1 MSKRR
6 RGPQPL
12 PQEEKRVIRVV
23 MKLTAA
29 EYELAKIK
37 AAGLNLAKYARAAL
51 LQAKPAPPP
60 PVLPT
65 ANVEVWKGSAALQN
79 NLNQLVKRLHSAGIE
94 AGDIEELA
102 GLVAQLRAALVG
114 VKS

>member
-12 PQEEKRVIRVV
+12 PQEEKRTIRVV

-37 AAGLNLAKYARAAL
+37 SAGLNLAKYARAAL

-60 PVLPT
+60 PVIPT
-65 ANVEVWKGSAALQN
+65 TNVAAWQSSAALQN
-79 NLNQLVKRLHSAGIE
+79 NLNQLVRRLHSQGIE

-102 GLVAQLRAALVG
+102 ALVAQLRAALVG